1 MGADHKIGYQP
12 SWLTNSRGSSSRRV
26 FCETAP
32 RQSPD
37 FFVHLK
43 IHKDTGSGKKFVQ
56 TIAGH
61 ACVREQFRVNGR
73 SYGQS
78 ARAMGLS

>member
-26 FCETAP
+26 LCETAS
-32 RQSPD
+32 RKSPD
-37 FFVHLK
+37 FFVHSK
-43 IHKDTGSGKKFVQ
+43 IHMDTGGGKKFVQ

-61 ACVREQFRVNGR
+61 PRIREQFRVDGR
-73 SYGQS
+73 SYRQS
-78 ARAMGLS
+78 TPAMGFS